1 MVFTSLQKESFNAT
15 EQETRPSVARALGL
29 TSGGLDSILSAL
41 VVKEQGIEVVWVTFE
56 TPFFSSDKA
65 RRAAHMTGIPLRV
78 KNITGVYVDMLKNPN
93 CGYGANMNPCLDCHA
108 LMLEIAGSMMTR
120 EGFDFLFTGEV
131 LGQRPMSQTKP
142 SLRYVEK
149 RSGLADHVLRP
160 LSAKLLPPTIPEERG
175 LVDRERLLDISG
187 RSRKR
192 QMKLAEAFKITDYP
206 GPGGGCLLTD
216 PGFSRRLKDLFEHQD
231 DREQRDFELLKYG
244 RHFRLHNN
252 HKVVV
257 GRTREDNN
265 QISRLIDPRKD
276 IQLRMMDMPGPTVFI
291 PFGAPEETIHD
302 AAYLCAAYS
311 KAQNGQPSRVS
322 VKGPGRSGVLMVQG
336 GCRKKYQPCLIY
348 PAEGQVLTGCCPNPF
363 SFGLNAF

>member
-1 MVFTSLQKESFNAT
+1 MVSTSVQKESFDAT
-15 EQETRPSVARALGL
+15 AQETRPSVARALGH

-41 VVKEQGIEVVWVTFE
+41 VVKEQGIEVVWVNFE
-56 TPFFSSDKA
+56 TPFFSSHRA
-65 RRAAHMTGIPLRV
+65 RRAASMTGIPLRV
-78 KNITGVYVDMLKNPN
+78 REITGVYVDMLKNPN
-93 CGYGANMNPCLDCHA
+93 CGYGTNMNPCLDCHA

-131 LGQRPMSQTKP
+131 LGQRPMSQTRP

-149 RSGLADHVLRP
+149 RSGFAGRILRP

-192 QMKLAEAFKITDYP
+192 QMSLAEAFGISDYP

-216 PGFSRRLKDLFEHQD
+216 PGFSRRLKDLFEHQND
-231 DREQRDFELLKYG
+231 CEQRDFELLKYG
-244 RHFRLHNN
+244 RHFRLHDN

-257 GRTREDNN
+257 GRTREDNK

-276 IQLRMMDMPGPTVFI
+276 TQLRMMDMPGPTVLI
-291 PFGAPEETIHD
+291 PFGAPDETVHD
-302 AAYLCAAYS
+302 AATLCAAYS
-311 KAQNGQPSRVS
+311 RAQGGQPVRVS
-322 VKGPGRSGVLMVQG
+322 VKGPSGSGVLTVQG
-336 GCRKKYQPCLIY
+336 GCREKYHPYL
-348 PAEGQVLTGCCPNPF
+348 V
-363 SFGLNAF
+363 